1 MCVSVCA
8 RACTHMLFFGFN
20 LYIYIYIYIYICVC
34 VCVCVCMYNSAP
46 LAKNMFLASPL
57 AVTNANVLKWNE
69 RLQIAVDTA
78 NGLETV

>member
-1 MCVSVCA
+1 MCVCVCA
-8 RACTHMLFFGFN
+8 RTHMLFFGLN
-20 LYIYIYIYIYICVC
+20 LYIY
-34 VCVCVCMYNSAP
+34 VCMYSSAP

-69 RLQIAVDTA
+69 RLQIAVDAA

>member
-1 MCVSVCA
+1 MCVCVCA
-8 RACTHMLFFGFN
+8 RTHMLFFGFN
-20 LYIYIYIYIYICVC
+20 LYIY
-34 VCVCVCMYNSAP
+34 VCVCMYSSAP

>member
-1 MCVSVCA
+1 MCA
-8 RACTHMLFFGFN
+8 RAHAHTCYSLD
-20 LYIYIYIYIYICVC
+20 LIYIYIY
-34 VCVCVCMYNSAP
+34 VCMYNSAP

>member
-1 MCVSVCA
+1 
-8 RACTHMLFFGFN
+8 
-20 LYIYIYIYIYICVC
+20 
-34 VCVCVCMYNSAP
+34 MYNSTP

>member
-1 MCVSVCA
+1 
-8 RACTHMLFFGFN
+8 
-20 LYIYIYIYIYICVC
+20 
-34 VCVCVCMYNSAP
+34 MYSSAP

-69 RLQIAVDTA
+69 RLQIAVDAA

>member
-1 MCVSVCA
+1 MYVCVCA
-8 RACTHMLFFGFN
+8 RTHMLFFGFN
-20 LYIYIYIYIYICVC
+20 LYIYM
-34 VCVCVCMYNSAP
+34 CVCVCMYNSAP

-69 RLQIAVDTA
+69 RLQIAVDAA

>member
-1 MCVSVCA
+1 MCVCV
-8 RACTHMLFFGFN
+8 RAHAHTCYSLD
-20 LYIYIYIYIYICVC
+20 LIYIYIYIYIC

>member
-1 MCVSVCA
+1 MCVCVCA
-8 RACTHMLFFGFN
+8 RTHMLFFGFN
-20 LYIYIYIYIYICVC
+20 LYIY
-34 VCVCVCMYNSAP
+34 VCVCMYSSAP

-69 RLQIAVDTA
+69 RLQIAVDAA

>member
-1 MCVSVCA
+1 MCVCA
-8 RACTHMLFFGFN
+8 HAHTCYSLD
-20 LYIYIYIYIYICVC
+20 LIYIYM
-34 VCVCVCMYNSAP
+34 CVCMYSSAP

-69 RLQIAVDTA
+69 RLQIAVDAA

>member
-1 MCVSVCA
+1 MCVCVCA
-8 RACTHMLFFGFN
+8 RTHMLFFGFS
-20 LYIYIYIYIYICVC
+20 LYIYM
-34 VCVCVCMYNSAP
+34 CVCMYSSAP

-69 RLQIAVDTA
+69 RLQIAVDAA